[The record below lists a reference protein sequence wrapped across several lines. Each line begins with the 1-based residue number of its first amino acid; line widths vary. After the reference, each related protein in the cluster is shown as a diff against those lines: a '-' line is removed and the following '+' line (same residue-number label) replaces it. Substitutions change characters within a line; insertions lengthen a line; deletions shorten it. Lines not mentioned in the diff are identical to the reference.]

1 VEEEKRKSLI
11 KSRKYGMNGVCTCIL
26 FLAFTLFSGADIKA
40 KGKPGD
46 SLLAVLKNSRSYQ
59 ERAKAFQKLGNFQFS
74 ASLDS
79 ALICFDS
86 AYALSLK
93 INDLTLRS
101 TIEADMGWAYF
112 RQGAYNVSD
121 SIYAHALK
129 LLDEDKG
136 ASATM
141 DWKNAKANIIGNQG
155 ILYTYVGDFAKSTTC
170 LLTALKMNQANGNL
184 KKSASNLVN
193 LGILFEESGDKERSE
208 IYYLKG
214 IELLKQLND
223 QPRLTQAFSNL
234 ANLYAQMAKDNS
246 ANSASLTI
254 GASKIDSMF
263 QKGEK
268 AYLEVLARYRKLGEP
283 WGIALQQSNLAA
295 MYIVWLSWPQ
305 FKDKPREKPIRDSIL
320 QYLTHAIR
328 VEKERGDEAEGAR
341 LLISLASYYVMVK
354 NDAKALSLLDE
365 AEKKAKLINSKSVF
379 ATLYEFRSIICKR
392 LGQWQQA
399 YTDYKLGTA
408 YRDSIFNEENVRS
421 SIQQEVQYGFQK
433 KAAADS
439 VAFTKEKEIQDSR
452 IYAQNLELTS
462 KKKQQYL
469 LLAVIVLIIAFAL
482 FIFSRYKEGQKQ
494 KKLIEGQN
502 DALESKN
509 RIIEEKQKEILDSIK
524 YARRIQ
530 KAHLPNENF
539 LDKTIKKLKKQ

>member
-1 VEEEKRKSLI
+1 VEKEKRKSLR
-11 KSRKYGMNGVCTCIL
+11 KYRKYGMNGAWSC
-26 FLAFTLFSGADIKA
+26 FLALTLALFSGAHAKA
-40 KGKPGD
+40 KGKADD
-46 SLLAVLKNSRSYQ
+46 SLLTVLKNSRSYL

-79 ALICFDS
+79 ALTCFDS
-86 AYALSLK
+86 AHVLSLK
-93 INDLTLRS
+93 INDLTLQA
-101 TIEADMGWAYF
+101 TIEADMGWTYF
-112 RQGAYNVSD
+112 REGAYNASD

-129 LLDEDKG
+129 LLEKDKNN
-136 ASATM
+136 STM

-155 ILYTYVGDFAKSTTC
+155 ILYTYVGDFAKSATC
-170 LLTALKMNQANGNL
+170 LLDALKMNQANGNL

-223 QPRLTQAFSNL
+223 QPRLTQALSNL

-246 ANSASLTI
+246 ANSASLNI
-254 GASKIDSMF
+254 GISKIDSMF
-263 QKGEK
+263 QNGEK
-268 AYLEVLARYRKLGEP
+268 AYLEVLARNRKLGEP

-305 FKDKPREKPIRDSIL
+305 FKDKQREGPIRDSIL
-320 QYLTHAIR
+320 QYLTHAIA

-341 LLISLASYYVMVK
+341 LLISLASYYVMVQ
-354 NDAKALSLLDE
+354 NDAKALEILDE
-365 AEKKAKLINSKSVF
+365 AEKKAKLLNSKRVF
-379 ATLYEFRSIICKR
+379 ATLYEFRSMICKR
-392 LGQWQQA
+392 LGQWQKAFFSLQ
-399 YTDYKLGTA
+399 LGIV
-408 YRDSIFNEENVRS
+408 YRDSSFNEENIRS

-439 VAFTKEKEIQDSR
+439 VAFAKEKEVQDSR
-452 IYAQNLELTS
+452 IYAQNVELTS

-482 FIFSRYKEGQKQ
+482 FIFSRYKEGQRQ

-502 DALESKN
+502 EALESKN

-539 LDKTIKKLKKQ
+539 LDRTIKKLKKQ